1 MVCLAGVDVGGTFTD
16 VVVLDTGTGEVRV
29 TKVPTTVNQAV
40 GFLAGLQKLTDLDRL
55 EAVVHGTT
63 VGTNALLERKGA
75 RAGLV
80 TSGGFRDL
88 LQLGRRTRP
97 TTYGMRGSFEPL
109 IPRERRAEV
118 GERVQADGKILTK
131 LDTRSLEKTA
141 KTMAKAGV
149 ESLAIVFLHSYAN
162 PRHEREA
169 RKIAQRLWPNA
180 YISLSHEVLPEVGE
194 FERTS
199 TTVINAYLQPLLHR
213 YLGRVENELA
223 GAGYKKPFR
232 VMQSNGG
239 ALNVLNS
246 YKYAC
251 RSVLSGPAGGVIAAT
266 WLGRQLGAR
275 NVISAD
281 MGGTSFDVGLVVDG
295 EPTLAEQKEFTYG
308 VPSRIP
314 MIDIDTIGAGGGSIA
329 RVDEAGLLRVGPE
342 SAGSNPGPICY
353 GQGGTLPTVTD
364 ANVVL
369 GRLDIERVRP
379 GSAVHVAKAREA
391 YKALGKKLGLGA
403 EAAAEATLSVVDLN
417 MGTRSSALRCPS
429 GHDPR
434 KCVLLPSAAP
444 GRSMLCMI
452 AAELAIPQ
460 VVVPPWPGVFSALGC
475 LLAEVRHDDTW
486 SVHKRIGQVSQAQIG
501 DHYRRMVDR
510 VMGVMADEGL
520 DPAAVKITYEAALQ
534 YEGQTHRVIVQ
545 APGPD
550 VDSDDLVKLFETE
563 YRRRYS
569 VTVEGI
575 PVRLVN
581 LRVRAIA
588 ARGSFG
594 DLKVP
599 LPAHGTPDDART
611 GSVRMMFGNQWH
623 DAGTYDRWK
632 LGIGAEIAGPARID
646 QPDTTTVL
654 PPRWRASVDRFGN
667 LTLWPE
673 AR

>member
-1 MVCLAGVDVGGTFTD
+1 MAWLAGVDVGGTFTD
-16 VVVLDTGTGEVRV
+16 IVVLDKESGAVGV
-29 TKVPTTVNQAV
+29 TKVPTTVNQAE
-40 GFLAGLQKLTDLDRL
+40 GFLAGLQKLAALDRL

-75 RAGLV
+75 RAGLI
-80 TSGGFRDL
+80 TSAGFRDL

-118 GERVQADGKILTK
+118 AERVLADGRVLTK
-131 LDTRSLEKTA
+131 LDGQALERAA
-141 KTMAKAGV
+141 KALAKAGV

-169 RKIAQRLWPNA
+169 RKIAKRVWPNA
-180 YISLSHEVLPEVGE
+180 YISLSHDVLPEVGE

-213 YLGRVENELA
+213 YLERVEGELVR
-223 GAGYKKPFR
+223 AGYRKPFR

-246 YKYAC
+246 HRNAC

-266 WLGRQLGAR
+266 WIGRQLGAQ

-353 GQGGTLPTVTD
+353 GQGGERPTITD
-364 ANVVL
+364 ANVIL

-379 GSAVHVAKAREA
+379 GASAHIRKAREA
-391 YKALGKKLGLGA
+391 FKALGKKLGLGA
-403 EAAAEATLSVVDLN
+403 EAAAEATLKVVDLN
-417 MGTRSSALRCPS
+417 MANAIKRNSLSKGF
-429 GHDPR
+429 DPR
-434 KCVLLPSAAP
+434 KCVLLPFGGAGPVHAC
-444 GRSMLCMI
+444 ML
-452 AAELAIPQ
+452 AEELAIPR

-486 SVHKRIGQVSQAQIG
+486 SVHKRIGQVTRKEIG
-501 DHYRRMVDR
+501 DRYRRMVDR
-510 VMGVMADEGL
+510 VLAVMADEGL
-520 DPAAVKITYEAALQ
+520 DPASVTLTFEAALQ

-545 APGPD
+545 VPGPD
-550 VDSDDLVKLFETE
+550 IDGDTLTALFEAE
-563 YRRRYS
+563 YRRRYA

-581 LRVRAIA
+581 LRIRAIA
-588 ARGSFG
+588 ARGTFG

-599 LPAHGTPDDART
+599 VPTHGTPADART
-611 GSVRMMFGNQWH
+611 GSVRMMFGEHWH
-623 DAGTYDRWK
+623 DAATYDRWK
-632 LGIGAEIAGPARID
+632 LPIGAEIAGPARID
-646 QPDTTTVL
+646 QPDTTTIL
-654 PPRWRASVDRFGN
+654 PPQWQAGVDRFGN
-667 LTLWPE
+667 LVLWPA